1 MSWRLKV
8 SHHTGL
14 RYTEPVSAS
23 FNEARMTPA
32 DGGGQLLIAHEL
44 RVSPSA
50 RVQAYTD
57 YWGTTVEA
65 FDLHEP
71 HTVLDVT
78 SNSVVE
84 TTETTPLETNVDWAD
99 LAEPAVVDAWCE
111 FLRPSRYV
119 DDARDDPHRSDLLAE
134 LAAYDRP
141 ADAIH
146 AAVTAVEEHMRYTP
160 GSTNVFT
167 KASEAWANGV
177 GVCQDFTH
185 VTLSL
190 LRPLGIPARYVSGYL
205 YTGSGEVGERVT
217 GESHAWVEVWD
228 GDWHGLDPTN
238 GRVVGEGHVIVARG
252 RDYADVSPL
261 KGIYAGGHSE
271 SLGVEVSLT
280 RLPR

>member
-8 SHHTGL
+8 NHHTGL

-44 RVSPSA
+44 RTVPSA
-50 RVQAYTD
+50 RVQSYTD

-65 FDLHEP
+65 FDLHES
-71 HTVLDVT
+71 HTLLDIT
-78 SNSVVE
+78 SSSVVE
-84 TTETTPLETNVDWAD
+84 TSVTSPLAATVTWED
-99 LAEPAVVDAWCE
+99 LAEEAVSDRWCE
-111 FLRPSRYV
+111 YLRPSRYV
-119 DDARDDPHRSDLLAE
+119 DDAREDPYRADLLAE
-134 LAAYDRP
+134 LAAYPRP
-141 ADAIH
+141 ADAIL
-146 AAVTAVEEHMRYTP
+146 AAVSAVEARMRYTP
-160 GSTNVFT
+160 GFTTVFT
-167 KASEAWANGV
+167 TASEAWAHGA

-238 GRVVGEGHVIVARG
+238 GRVVGEGHIIVARG

-271 SLGVEVSLT
+271 SLGVTVTLT

>member
-14 RYTEPVSAS
+14 RYSEPVSAS

-44 RVSPSA
+44 RTIPPA
-50 RVQAYTD
+50 RMQTYTD
-57 YWGTTVEA
+57 YWGTTVVA
-65 FDLHEP
+65 FDLHES
-71 HTVLDVT
+71 HRILDIT

-84 TTETTPLETNVDWAD
+84 TSVTTPPQQTVTWEELTDATNAD
-99 LAEPAVVDAWCE
+99 RWCE
-111 FLRPSRYV
+111 YLRPSRYV
-119 DDARDDPHRSDLLAE
+119 DEAEGDPSRQEMIKALHDDATPAE
-134 LAAYDRP
+134 
-141 ADAIH
+141 AINH
-146 AAVTAVEEHMRYTP
+146 VMAAVSERMTYTP
-160 GSTNVFT
+160 GSTTVFT
-167 KASEAWANGV
+167 TASEAWARGE

-190 LRPLGIPARYVSGYL
+190 LRSLRIPARYVSGYL

-228 GDWHGLDPTN
+228 GAWHGLDPTN
-238 GRVVGEGHVIVARG
+238 NRVVGEGHVIVARG

-261 KGIYAGGHSE
+261 KGIYAGGSSE
-271 SLGVEVSLT
+271 ALGVSVSLT

>member
-8 SHHTGL
+8 THETGL

-44 RVSPSA
+44 RTVPPA
-50 RVQAYTD
+50 RVQSYTD

-65 FDLHEP
+65 FDLHEA
-71 HTVLDVT
+71 HTVLDVM
-78 SNSVVE
+78 SSSVVE
-84 TTETTPLETNVDWAD
+84 TSVTTPPASSVTWDD
-99 LAEPAVVDAWCE
+99 LRAEAVVDRWCE
-111 FLRPSRYV
+111 YLRPSRYV
-119 DDARDDPHRSDLLAE
+119 DDAQADPSRAGLLAE
-134 LAAYDRP
+134 LVACPRP

-146 AAVTAVEEHMRYTP
+146 AAVSAVENHMRYTP
-160 GSTNVFT
+160 GFTTVFT
-167 KASEAWANGV
+167 TASEAWAHGA

-238 GRVVGEGHVIVARG
+238 GRVVGEGHIIVARG

-261 KGIYAGGHSE
+261 KGIYAGGSSE
-271 SLGVEVSLT
+271 SLGVTVTLT

>member
-8 SHHTGL
+8 THETEL
-14 RYTEPVSAS
+14 KYTNPVSVS

-44 RVSPSA
+44 HTTPAA
-50 RVQAYTD
+50 RAQTYTD
-57 YWGTTVEA
+57 YYGTTVEA
-65 FDLHEP
+65 FDLHES
-71 HTVLDVT
+71 HTHLDIT
-78 SNSVVE
+78 SVSVVE
-84 TTETTPLETNVDWAD
+84 TSGTMPLSDACSWSD
-99 LAEPAVVDAWCE
+99 LDDDALRDRWCE
-111 FLRPSRYV
+111 YLRPSRYV
-119 DDARDDPHRSDLLAE
+119 DDARDDPRRAPLMAE
-134 LAAYDRP
+134 LTDLPTPQAA
-141 ADAIH
+141 IN
-146 AAVTAVEEHMRYTP
+146 AAVGAVEMNLRYTP
-160 GSTNVFT
+160 GSTTVFT
-167 KASEAWANGV
+167 TAAEAWGNGQ
-177 GVCQDFTH
+177 GVCQDFSH

-205 YTGSGEVGERVT
+205 YTGSGDVGETVT

-228 GDWHGLDPTN
+228 GEWHALDPTN
-238 GRVVGEGHVIVARG
+238 GRFVGEGHVVVARG

>member
-14 RYTEPVSAS
+14 RYSKPVSVS

-32 DGGGQLLIAHEL
+32 DGGGQLLIGHEL
-44 RVSPSA
+44 RTTPTA

-65 FDLHEP
+65 FDLHEA
-71 HTVLDVT
+71 HTLLDIT
-78 SNSVVE
+78 SVSVVE
-84 TTETTPLETNVDWAD
+84 TSGTTPPAASSTWED
-99 LAEPAVVDAWCE
+99 LATDAVRDRWCE
-111 FLRPSRYV
+111 FLRPSQYV
-119 DDARDDPHRSDLLAE
+119 DDAREDPARAALMATLSGCGTPAE
-134 LAAYDRP
+134 
-141 ADAIH
+141 AIH
-146 AAVTAVEEHMRYTP
+146 AAVDAVELHLRYTP

-167 KASEAWANGV
+167 TAAQAWSAGQ
-177 GVCQDFTH
+177 GVCQDFSQ

-205 YTGSGEVGERVT
+205 YNGSGQVGDTVT

-228 GDWHGLDPTN
+228 GAWHALDPTN
-238 GRVVGEGHVIVARG
+238 GRTVSEGHVVVARG
-252 RDYADVSPL
+252 RDYADVPPL
-261 KGIYAGGHSE
+261 KGIYAGGQSE
-271 SLGVEVSLT
+271 ALGVEVTLT

>member
-32 DGGGQLLIAHEL
+32 DGEGQLLIAHEL
-44 RVSPSA
+44 RVTPSA

-78 SNSVVE
+78 SSSVVE
-84 TTETTPLETNVDWAD
+84 TTQTTPLGVGLGWDELRT
-99 LAEPAVVDAWCE
+99 EPVTDTWCE
-111 FLRPSRYV
+111 FLRPSHYV
-119 DDARDDPHRSDLLAE
+119 DDARGDPSRADLLAA
-134 LAAYDRP
+134 LAACARP
-141 ADAIH
+141 AEAIQ
-146 AAVTAVEEHMRYTP
+146 AAVTAVENHMHYTP

-205 YTGSGEVGERVT
+205 YTGSGDIGERVT

-238 GRVVGEGHVIVARG
+238 GRLVGEGHIIVARG

>member
-8 SHHTGL
+8 NHHTGL

-44 RVSPSA
+44 RTSPSA
-50 RVQAYTD
+50 RVQSYTD

-65 FDLHEP
+65 FDLHES
-71 HTVLDVT
+71 HTVLDIT
-78 SNSVVE
+78 SSSVVE
-84 TTETTPLETNVDWAD
+84 TSVTTPLAATVTWDD
-99 LAEPAVVDAWCE
+99 LKDEAVSDRWCE
-111 FLRPSRYV
+111 YLRPSRYV
-119 DDARDDPHRSDLLAE
+119 DDARDDPNRAELLAA
-134 LAAYDRP
+134 LAAYPRP
-141 ADAIH
+141 ADAIL
-146 AAVTAVEEHMRYTP
+146 AAVSAVEDRMTYTP
-160 GSTNVFT
+160 GFTTVFT
-167 KASEAWANGV
+167 TASEAWAHGA

-205 YTGSGEVGERVT
+205 YTGSGDVGERVT

-238 GRVVGEGHVIVARG
+238 GRVVGEGHIIVARG

-271 SLGVEVSLT
+271 SLGVTVTLT